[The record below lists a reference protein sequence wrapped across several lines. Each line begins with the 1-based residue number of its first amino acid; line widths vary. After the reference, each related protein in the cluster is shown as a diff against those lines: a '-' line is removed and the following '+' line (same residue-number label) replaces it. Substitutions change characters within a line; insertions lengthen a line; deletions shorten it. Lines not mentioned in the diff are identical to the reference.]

1 MYSGGPPVFLMW
13 SGMFNPDKAKLKG
26 QADWRRIRA
35 LFRPYRAQELKVLS
49 CIAVSSALGLV
60 PPLMV
65 AWIVDRAL

>member
-35 LFRPYRAQELKVLS
+35 LSRP
-49 CIAVSSALGLV
+49 
-60 PPLMV
+60 
-65 AWIVDRAL
+65 